1 LTRKH
6 ACAVIELIVPLNSVI
21 IYLQSP
27 GMPKLILHSGLL
39 LSCAASLMSHEEIPD
54 AEIPDAVSLLQ
65 LPDALEILPGGSSMK
80 KQQHEPLQ
88 TQNSFQPDSAN
99 VTAFDQA
106 HGAQAQTRQQ
116 DVHAGSASIRNN
128 VSVASI
134 LQTELELLTFSAT
147 SVGFFGFLW
156 FWIFAP
162 IFICTGCC
170 CCLLL
175 CGCAGAY
182 YQIKGSMTEFTD
194 GVSSGFQGLIEVL
207 TEPTSPAQKAA
218 KLKKVLD
225 RCFESMAQGSPSP
238 AEASPAEAKLL
249 RSQWVGR
256 EVVQEVDDSQ
266 EIYDSTKEAAD
277 SEVVKLSDSFHDS
290 EGNAKSQADSESN
303 VNSQAC
309 SGM

>member
-1 LTRKH
+1 
-6 ACAVIELIVPLNSVI
+6 
-21 IYLQSP
+21 
-27 GMPKLILHSGLL
+27 
-39 LSCAASLMSHEEIPD
+39 
-54 AEIPDAVSLLQ
+54 
-65 LPDALEILPGGSSMK
+65 MK

-88 TQNSFQPDSAN
+88 SQAKQKSFQPDGAH
-99 VTAFDQA
+99 VTAIEQPH